1 MPGSGTLVPLELLD
15 EVDEVELLLE
25 LDELD
30 EEEDDD
36 ELLLVLLHF
45 LLQQPEL
52 PVELQN
58 VAEAGVE
65 RASTL
70 SAAAE
75 TRTLRTILSPFCYR
89 VGYRQQT
96 QAACQFRLGRGC
108 SG

>member
-1 MPGSGTLVPLELLD
+1 MPLELLVD

-30 EEEDDD
+30 EEEDD

-65 RASTL
+65 RASTP

-75 TRTLRTILSPFCYR
+75 TRTLRTISSPFCYR

-96 QAACQFRLGRGC
+96 QAACQIRVEGRY